1 MATISSSWTENV
13 AVSFDDATPAKTV
26 EGKGPIDLADAGYI
40 GVVIQ
45 FRITWGGSADGNATI
60 RVRSSPD
67 SGTTKD
73 TELLF
78 SQEVAFTQSVTKNI
92 TVTIMEQP
100 YIEVGVYNGNS
111 AAEDITIAADYA
123 GLKYASA

>member
-1 MATISSSWTENV
+1 MVTISSSWTENQ
-13 AVSFDDATPAKTV
+13 AVSLDDTTPAPTV
-26 EGKGPIDLADAGYI
+26 EGKGPIDLAAAGYI

-45 FRITWGGSADGNATI
+45 FQIQFGGSADGNAEI

-78 SQEVAFTQSVTKNI
+78 SQEVAFTASTTK
-92 TVTIMEQP
+92 P
-100 YIEVGVYNGNS
+100 S
-111 AAEDITIAADYA
+111 
-123 GLKYASA
+123 S